1 MNYKV
6 KYVKFKPPEIRAAAK
21 LMRHGK
27 KPKKLTSEKKQELDQ
42 VVNHLV
48 NSFGQDLLDGISAA
62 CEGHV
67 GYNVFGYIHDQLVAQ
82 DHLKHY
88 LAAADAVGDK
98 SA

>member
-1 MNYKV
+1 MIYKL
-6 KYVKFKPPEIRAAAK
+6 KIRKFKHAEIPASVKTMRA
-21 LMRHGK
+21 GK

-62 CEGHV
+62 CEGHD
-67 GYNVFGYIHDQLVAQ
+67 GYDVFGYIHDQLVAQ

-88 LAAADAVGDK
+88 LAAAVAVGDK